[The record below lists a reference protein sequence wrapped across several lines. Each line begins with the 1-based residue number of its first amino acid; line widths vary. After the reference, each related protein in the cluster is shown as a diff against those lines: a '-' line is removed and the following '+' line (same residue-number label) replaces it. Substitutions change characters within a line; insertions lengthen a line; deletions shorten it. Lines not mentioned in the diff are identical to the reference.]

1 VSLLEEDGMRVLARL
16 WLAGVLACVLAAFSA
31 AAASAAPEF
40 GVERFF
46 AGNCKTG
53 FEACGEEQI
62 KFGPLTYSLPKE
74 PSKAE
79 AEIGGYTQAA
89 GHPAVGVTA
98 FKINTIGEVPEAAPT
113 GIVTHIRTD
122 VAPGV
127 STNPEAVPK
136 CTMAEF
142 EGTPFGGGVFTPPT
156 CSSETEIG
164 VNKVIVYVPSSTP
177 KDIPLEGKVY
187 NLVQPNGLSSLFG
200 VALELPEALTG
211 HAGLVAHT
219 FIEGHIEWASDY
231 HDYYEV
237 VASPEG
243 PPLIAS
249 RLSLI
254 GNKGT
259 TGNGGFITNPSR
271 CAGPGP
277 LTTNSV
283 TLAALVGS
291 ATQEASRTFI
301 TPIGPEG
308 CLGEGSFTAPPFEP
322 AFKLSAETLQNDQPD
337 GITAEVILP
346 HDPSPT
352 GIDTSQLRTAIVT
365 LPEGMTLNPSA
376 ANGLKACLPAQIG
389 IKTRNP
395 VSCPAESKIGTVT
408 LTVPDLPATEP
419 LEGNIYLGGGEPITS
434 PPFTIYVDAES
445 ARYGISVRLQGT
457 VKVDETTGRIT
468 TEFAENPEQPFSDA
482 KLSFNGG
489 ALAPIANPLVCGSA
503 KVETSLIPYTGTA
516 TKSPFAELVFGS
528 DKTGGAC
535 PSPLPFSLAQSTESN
550 PKTGGA
556 NSNFTLSLARA
567 DGQQYLSKVS
577 ATLPEGLV
585 GKIPAVPLCG
595 EPLATEGKCPAASQI
610 GTVSVAVGSGP
621 TPAHFSGQAYLTGP
635 YQGAPYGMTIV
646 VNATAGPFSLGSV
659 ITRAKIEV
667 NPFTARVTVASQLP
681 TIFKGIP
688 LRLRTLSVAINRQGF
703 LINPTNCGVLSTDT
717 LLTSTFGST
726 QLVST
731 PFQASGCSALG
742 FKPRLHA
749 KTTAKASRRNGVF
762 FETSIGYP
770 LGPQANIKSVKVQL
784 PKQLPSRLSTL
795 KLACPEATF
804 KANPASCPAG
814 SKVGSATAV
823 TPVLPKPLSGQA
835 FFVSHGGAAFPDLDL
850 VMSGNGVTIILVGNT
865 SIVKGITTTTFA
877 SVPDVPVSSF
887 HLKLPAGKFSALA
900 GRGNLCRSP
909 LVMPTTI
916 TGQNGAVLKQ
926 RIRIAVA
933 GCGVQILSHRVH
945 NHRMILKIK
954 AFSAGRLTVGGRDLR
969 TVHRRLRKAGTL
981 KVSVPLS
988 RAGLRAL
995 ANAHRHHHHLRL
1007 RVRVRFVP
1015 RKGHASFAS
1024 TGVRFR

>member
-1 VSLLEEDGMRVLARL
+1 LVHVHSLEEDGMRLLARF
-16 WLAGVLACVLAAFSA
+16 WLAGALACVLVVFSASAAF
-31 AAASAAPEF
+31 AAPEF

-62 KFGPLTYSLPKE
+62 KFGPFTYSLPKE

-79 AEIGGYTQAA
+79 AEVGGYTQAA

-98 FKINTIGEVPEAAPT
+98 FKINTIGDVPEAVPT
-113 GIVTHIRTD
+113 GIVTHVRTD

-142 EGTPFGGGVFTPPT
+142 EGVQVAEGVFTPPT
-156 CSSETEIG
+156 CNSETEIG
-164 VNKVIVYVPSSTP
+164 VDKVVVYVPSSTP

-211 HAGLVAHT
+211 HPGLVAHT
-219 FIEGHIEWASDY
+219 FIEGHIEWATDY

-237 VASPEG
+237 NASPSG

-249 RLSLI
+249 RLSLF
-254 GNKGT
+254 GDNGT

-277 LTTNSV
+277 LTTNTV
-283 TLAALVGS
+283 TLLSS
-291 ATQEASRTFI
+291 ASQEAARTFV

-322 AFKLSAETLQNDQPD
+322 AFKLTPETLERDQPD

-376 ANGLKACLPAQIG
+376 ANGLKACSPAQIG

-419 LEGNIYLGGGEPITS
+419 LEGNVYLGGGEPITN

-457 VKVDETTGRIT
+457 VNVDQTTGRIT

-503 KVETSLIPYTGTA
+503 ETETTLIPYTGTVA
-516 TKSPFAELVFGS
+516 KSPFS
-528 DKTGGAC
+528 DFVVGNEKGGGAC
-535 PSPLPFSLAQSTESN
+535 PSPLPFSLGQSTQDQ
-550 PKTGGA
+550 PTTGAA
-556 NSNFTLSLARA
+556 NANFTLNLSRP
-567 DGQQYLSKVS
+567 DGHQYLSKVS
-577 ATLPEGLV
+577 TTLPEGLV

-595 EPLATEGKCPAASQI
+595 EPQATNGDCPATSQI
-610 GTVSVAVGSGP
+610 GSVSVAAGSGP
-621 TPAHFSGQAYLTGP
+621 TPAHFSGPVYLTGP
-635 YQGAPYGMTIV
+635 YAGAPYGMTIV
-646 VNATAGPFSLGSV
+646 VNAAVGPFSLGSV
-659 ITRAKIEV
+659 ITRATIDV
-667 NPFTARVTVASQLP
+667 NPFTARVTVTSQLP

-688 LRLRTLSVAINRQGF
+688 LRLKSLSVAVNRQGF
-703 LINPTNCGVLSTDT
+703 LINPTNCGALSTDT

-726 QLVST
+726 QLIST
-731 PFQASGCSALG
+731 PFQASGCSALP
-742 FKPRLHA
+742 FKPRLRA
-749 KTTAKASRRNGVF
+749 KTNAKASRRNGVS

-770 LGPQANIKSVKVQL
+770 LGRQANIKSVKVQL

-795 KLACPEATF
+795 KLACVEATF
-804 KANPASCPAG
+804 KANPSACPAG
-814 SKVGSATAV
+814 SRVGGATAV
-823 TPVLPKPLSGQA
+823 TPVLPKPLTGQA

-850 VMSGNGVTIILVGNT
+850 VMSGNGVTIVLVGNT

-909 LVMPTTI
+909 LIMPTTI
-916 TGQNGAVLKQ
+916 TAQNGAVLKQ

-933 GCGVQILSHRVH
+933 GCGVQILSHRVRR
-945 NHRMILKIK
+945 HRAILKIK

-969 TVHRRLRKAGTL
+969 IVHRNLRKAGAV

-995 ANAHRHHHHLRL
+995 ANAHRHRHHLKL

-1024 TGVRFR
+1024 TRVVFR